1 MAILSMLDSFRKS
14 NVAAHISAGSYY
26 NSKMKGVLHSLEH
39 KVGVRLTNEQIA
51 VTAAALS

>member
-1 MAILSMLDSFRKS
+1 MLDSFRRS
-14 NVAAHISAGSYY
+14 NIAAHISAGSYY

-39 KVGVRLTNEQIA
+39 KVGVHLTNEQIA